1 MPSCSTS
8 GGDGDGGEKE
18 TKMAEAEIMIA
29 EEGARG
35 KGLGK
40 EAMALMMNY
49 AARKLGVGAF
59 EARIKVSVCT
69 HGITKYSAVLSR
81 ESGPN

>member
-1 MPSCSTS
+1 
-8 GGDGDGGEKE
+8 
-18 TKMAEAEIMIA
+18 MAEAEIMIA

-49 AARKLGVGAF
+49 GARKLGVGAF